1 MVLQKDLDK
10 LFHLQREKT
19 STDFCKTSQ
28 RKVFLSFRSNPTKGG
43 SKADSKDLKEKALK
57 DLRL

>member
-1 MVLQKDLDK
+1 
-10 LFHLQREKT
+10 
-19 STDFCKTSQ
+19 
-28 RKVFLSFRSNPTKGG
+28 VFLSFRSNPTKGG